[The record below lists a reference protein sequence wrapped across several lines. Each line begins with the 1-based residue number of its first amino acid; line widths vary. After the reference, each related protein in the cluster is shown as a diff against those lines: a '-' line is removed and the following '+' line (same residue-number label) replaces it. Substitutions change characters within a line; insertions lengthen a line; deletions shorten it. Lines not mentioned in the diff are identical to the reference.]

1 MDINNYWQA
10 VLNQEASKI
19 EAFFHKEAVIKWH
32 DTNEQ
37 FTVSEFIQANCEYP
51 GEWSGE
57 IKKIERTPERLITI
71 THVFSK
77 DKSANFHVVSFVK
90 IKDNKIMR
98 IDEYWGEIGSIPQWR
113 IDKNIGRKID

>member
-1 MDINNYWQA
+1 MDINNYWQV

-19 EAFFHKEAVIKWH
+19 EAFFHEEAVIKWR

-57 IKKIERTPERLITI
+57 IKRIERTPEQLISV

-77 DKSANFHVVSFVK
+77 DKSANFHVVSFIK
-90 IKDNKIMR
+90 IKDNKIME